1 LGQRNLPVIKD
12 VNVVSRQKSFVRS
25 DLARPFISIVLGIL
39 ATISGLV
46 TLSSLFLNPMNMAGG
61 ITPEIQGRL
70 FRVFLGMIAG
80 FVFGMLSWLVGND
93 AFLCNKGRPHWK
105 ISNVCGSLG
114 IAFGILAMLVY
125 LVFISFLPV
134 LLPLQ
139 K

>member
-1 LGQRNLPVIKD
+1 MVIK
-12 VNVVSRQKSFVRS
+12 QKSFHQS
-25 DLARPFISIVLGIL
+25 DLTISTISIVLGTL
-39 ATISGLV
+39 ATISGFV
-46 TLSSLFLNPMNMAGG
+46 TLFSLFLNPMDMTGG

-80 FVFGMLSWLVGND
+80 FVFGMLSWLVGNV
-93 AFLCNKGRPHWK
+93 AIPSNTGLPHWK
-105 ISNVCGSLG
+105 ISNVCGSIG
-114 IAFGILAMLVY
+114 IGFGILAMVIY